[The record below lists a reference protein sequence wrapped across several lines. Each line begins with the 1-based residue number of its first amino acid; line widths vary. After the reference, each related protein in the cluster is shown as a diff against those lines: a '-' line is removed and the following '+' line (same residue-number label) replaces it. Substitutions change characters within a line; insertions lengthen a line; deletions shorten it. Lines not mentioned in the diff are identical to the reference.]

1 MQLSYSLNNNISS
14 EKLSAD
20 INKLIDKF
28 VQDNGNDDL
37 LLCVEIKKITSTT
50 NSLIPKLEY
59 KKTEVDQK

>member
-28 VQDNGNDDL
+28 VQDNGDDDL